1 MGMQINT
8 NVSAL
13 NTSRNL
19 NQTQN
24 SMTKSLERLSTGLRI
39 NRASDDAA
47 GLTISEG
54 LKSQIGGLAVA
65 GRNAQD
71 GISVIQTAEGALTE
85 AQSILNRMRDLGVQA
100 SNDSNNIE
108 SRTAIKTEVDEL
120 SNELNR
126 IVASTNFNGTK
137 LLDGTAGDAGV
148 MNFQVGAGSG
158 AENSIS
164 VNMIDIAAKLG
175 GAIAATDGAGST
187 LTFDNAANAK
197 TSIGA
202 IDDALKAVSAQRSD
216 LGAKQNRLESA
227 ANTIATSAE
236 NLTAA
241 RSRITDT
248 DMAAEMVNFTRS
260 QVLSQAG
267 TSMLAQA
274 NQSTQS
280 VLQLLR

>member
-8 NVSAL
+8 NISAL
-13 NTSRNL
+13 NVSRNL

-24 SMTKSLERLSTGLRI
+24 AMTKSLERLSTGLRI
-39 NRASDDAA
+39 NRAADDAA

-54 LKSQIGGLAVA
+54 LKSQISGLAVA

-85 AQSILNRMRDLGVQA
+85 VQSILNRMRDLGVQA
-100 SNDSNNIE
+100 SNDSNNGD

-126 IVASTNFNGTK
+126 IVSSTNFNGTK
-137 LLDGTAGDAGV
+137 LLDGTAGTAGV

-158 AENSIS
+158 EENSIS
-164 VNMIDIAAKLG
+164 VNMANIGDKLG
-175 GAIAATDGAGST
+175 GAMAATAEAGST
-187 LTFDNAANAK
+187 LTFDTAENAK
-197 TSIGA
+197 TSIAA
-202 IDDALKAVSAQRSD
+202 IDDALKAVSTQRSE

-248 DMAAEMVNFTRS
+248 DMAAEMANFTRS

-267 TSMLAQA
+267 TAMLSQA
-274 NQSTQS
+274 NQSSQA

>member
-8 NVSAL
+8 NISAL
-13 NTSRNL
+13 NVSRNL

-24 SMTKSLERLSTGLRI
+24 AMTKSLERLSTGLRI
-39 NRASDDAA
+39 NRAADDAA

-85 AQSILNRMRDLGVQA
+85 VQSILNRMRDLGVQA
-100 SNDSNNIE
+100 SNDSNNTD

-137 LLDGTAGDAGV
+137 LLDGTAGTAGV
-148 MNFQVGAGSG
+148 MSFQVGAGSG
-158 AENSIS
+158 EENTIS
-164 VNMIDIAAKLG
+164 VNMANIGDKLG
-175 GAIAATDGAGST
+175 GAMAATAEAGST
-187 LTFDNAANAK
+187 LTFDTAANAK
-197 TSIGA
+197 TSIAA
-202 IDDALKAVSAQRSD
+202 IDDALKAVSTQRSE

-248 DMAAEMVNFTRS
+248 DMAAEMANFTRS

-267 TSMLAQA
+267 TAMLSQA
-274 NQSTQS
+274 NQSSQA